1 MIELQHQLE
10 KALQEIEALK
20 QENQLLKLQLSKYE
34 LQEEKSEI
42 YENKIAETT
51 NDDEVTPKPSI
62 HQYSSPKEKIELF
75 RSLFRGRDDVYPVRW
90 INKTGKSGYSPACQN
105 EWTFICKKPQ
115 TKCSECAHQAFEPVT
130 DDIIAKHLDAK
141 TNRTIG
147 VYPMLQD
154 ETCWFLAMD
163 FDKQNWKHDVSVV
176 MKTCKEFGVPAALER
191 SRSGNGGHIWI
202 FFESP
207 IEANVA
213 RKLGSAILTRAME
226 YRYQIPLE
234 SYDRLFPN
242 QDTLPKGGLG
252 NLIALPLQGAP
263 RKEGYSVFIDEN
275 FQPFDDQW
283 SFLAG
288 IKKISTNQAHDIIF
302 KLTKG
307 GSTLSI
313 DWNESA
319 QEEEPWQKENTN
331 QQDIIT
337 DNLPSQIHVTLAN
350 MIYVEKHGLPPVFI
364 NRIGRLANFR
374 NPDFYKTQA
383 MRLPTY
389 GKPRVIGCSEDF
401 TKHIAIPR
409 GCYQKLIDLFKSHQ
423 IEAIVKDKRNTG
435 HFVDVNFSGTLT
447 MLQDGA
453 ARAMLSTDN
462 GILSATTAF
471 GKTVVASSIIAS
483 RKINTLILV
492 HRRELMDQWRER
504 LSTFLSIEKK
514 NIGIIGGGKEKRT
527 GIIDIAIIQ
536 SLNNKGTVKDY
547 VQEYGQVIIDECHHV
562 SAFSFE
568 QVLKKVT
575 AKYVLGLTAT
585 PTRQDGHQPIV
596 FMQCGPIRI
605 KIDAKTQG
613 QHRGIEHKV
622 IPRYTNFL
630 LPSNQNIGGIQDI
643 YQLLVQNEERNNQI
657 FDDLLTALDQGR
669 SPVLL
674 AERTAHV
681 EYFENRLKGF
691 AKNVIVL
698 RGGMGKRQREALRD
712 RIADIPDTEER
723 VFIATGK
730 LIGEGFDDA
739 RLDTLFLVHPISWKG
754 TLQQY
759 AGRLHRVH
767 HNKSE
772 VQIYDYVDL
781 QVPILMAMYK
791 KRVKG
796 YQAMGYHG
804 MKL

>member
-1 MIELQHQLE
+1 
-10 KALQEIEALK
+10 
-20 QENQLLKLQLSKYE
+20 
-34 LQEEKSEI
+34 
-42 YENKIAETT
+42 
-51 NDDEVTPKPSI
+51 
-62 HQYSSPKEKIELF
+62 
-75 RSLFRGRDDVYPVRW
+75 
-90 INKTGKSGYSPACQN
+90 
-105 EWTFICKKPQ
+105 
-115 TKCSECAHQAFEPVT
+115 
-130 DDIIAKHLDAK
+130 
-141 TNRTIG
+141 
-147 VYPMLQD
+147 
-154 ETCWFLAMD
+154 
-163 FDKQNWKHDVSVV
+163 
-176 MKTCKEFGVPAALER
+176 MKTCKEYGVPAALER

-207 IEANVA
+207 IESSVA

-242 QDTLPKGGLG
+242 QDTLPKGGFG

-263 RKEGYSVFIDEN
+263 RKEGNSVFIDEN

-283 SFLAG
+283 SFLAR
-288 IKKISTNQAHDIIF
+288 IKKISTNQAQDIIF

-319 QEEEPWQKENTN
+319 HGEEPWQKENTN

-350 MIYVEKHGLPPVFI
+350 MIYIEKHGLPPVFI

-409 GCYQKLIDLFKSHQ
+409 GCYQKLIDLFNSHQ

-435 HFVDVNFSGTLT
+435 HFVDVIFSGTLT

-462 GILSATTAF
+462 GILSATTAI

-483 RKINTLILV
+483 RKVNTLILV

-536 SLNNKGTVKDY
+536 SLNNK
-547 VQEYGQVIIDECHHV
+547 
-562 SAFSFE
+562 
-568 QVLKKVT
+568 VL
-575 AKYVLGLTAT
+575 
-585 PTRQDGHQPIV
+585 
-596 FMQCGPIRI
+596 
-605 KIDAKTQG
+605 
-613 QHRGIEHKV
+613 
-622 IPRYTNFL
+622 
-630 LPSNQNIGGIQDI
+630 
-643 YQLLVQNEERNNQI
+643 
-657 FDDLLTALDQGR
+657 
-669 SPVLL
+669 
-674 AERTAHV
+674 
-681 EYFENRLKGF
+681 
-691 AKNVIVL
+691 
-698 RGGMGKRQREALRD
+698 
-712 RIADIPDTEER
+712 
-723 VFIATGK
+723 
-730 LIGEGFDDA
+730 
-739 RLDTLFLVHPISWKG
+739 
-754 TLQQY
+754 
-759 AGRLHRVH
+759 
-767 HNKSE
+767 
-772 VQIYDYVDL
+772 
-781 QVPILMAMYK
+781 
-791 KRVKG
+791 
-796 YQAMGYHG
+796 
-804 MKL
+804 